1 MQRSVHGYS
10 KQHGFPVRNHKV
22 RGKRFDKSGKLWLWK
37 LVGAVVTLAMIC
49 GVTGTFVMGLKIRD
63 GLDELVCC
71 QQIGVGIRKVNR
83 TLYSEKKIIT
93 SKEHIEALAAVR
105 LGLYAPSAG
114 KHSGG
119 MKVARPL

>member
-10 KQHGFPVRNHKV
+10 KKHGFPVRNQKV
-22 RGKRFDKSGKLWLWK
+22 RGKRSDKSGRLWLWK
-37 LVGAVVTLAMIC
+37 LVGTVITLAMIC
-49 GVTGTFVMGLKIRD
+49 GVTGTFLVGLKIRD

-71 QQIGVGIRKVNR
+71 QQTGADIKKVNNK
-83 TLYSEKKIIT
+83 LYSEKKNLT
-93 SKEHIEALAAVR
+93 RKEHIEALAAVR

-119 MKVARPL
+119 MKVVRP